1 MPTALI
7 KTLAAASGNS
17 ISDVEDKWEQAKKI
31 VKKEYDL
38 DEKNSRFWALTT
50 GITKKMLAIKENV
63 SFKQYLETYYGVD
76 RAQAVRDAGFEASV
90 EHDDAEWTAT
100 GKLGT
105 NTSTSKKVQV
115 AEYMHKKD
123 GVEHRIWMDIA
134 GNVYEDS

>member
-7 KTLAAASGNS
+7 KTLASASGNS
-17 ISDVEDKWEQAKKI
+17 ISDVEDAWEQAKKI

-50 GITKKMLAIKENV
+50 GITKKMLGIKENV
-63 SFKQYLETYYGVD
+63 SFKQYLETYYGAD
-76 RAQAVRDAGFEASV
+76 RAQAVRDAGFEVSV

-105 NTSTSKKVQV
+105 NTSTGKKVQV

-123 GVEHRIWMDIA
+123 GVEHRIWMDAA